1 MPGFSDPTVP
11 LTDLEVERL
20 DNSLPENLLIQP
32 GARIQRLENL
42 GGGFIDYNDASTASV
57 PINLSAEVWT
67 DLPNDGL
74 GAFTTT
80 AYAPPGVTSLM
91 DNSTGYVDP
100 TQLKLG
106 DTILLRNDYTINPH
120 INNAALSFR
129 YVLGTG
135 AGEYTLSN
143 VSRRLDLGSGID
155 YRIASGVDLIYMGD
169 TNTRDNPI
177 KLQVK
182 LSSTGTLTVAGSV
195 IQVIQGGGSQ

>member
-1 MPGFSDPTVP
+1 MTIEYPKRRDANGTHVSDAHVP
-11 LTDLEVERL
+11 FLWDKIDEVV
-20 DNSLPENLLIQP
+20 
-32 GARIQRLENL
+32 GALNGRVAAS
-42 GGGFIDYNDASTASV
+42 GGFIDYNDASTASV
-57 PINLSAEVWT
+57 PINLSGQAWT

-74 GAFTTT
+74 GAFTNT

-91 DNSTGYVDP
+91 DNSTGYIDP

-106 DTILLRNDYTINPH
+106 DTMLIRNDYTITPN
-120 INNAALSFR
+120 INNTALEFR

-143 VSRRLDLGSGID
+143 VSRRLDLGAGIG

-177 KLQVK
+177 KLQVR
-182 LSSTGTLTVAGSV
+182 LSNGGTLTVAGSV